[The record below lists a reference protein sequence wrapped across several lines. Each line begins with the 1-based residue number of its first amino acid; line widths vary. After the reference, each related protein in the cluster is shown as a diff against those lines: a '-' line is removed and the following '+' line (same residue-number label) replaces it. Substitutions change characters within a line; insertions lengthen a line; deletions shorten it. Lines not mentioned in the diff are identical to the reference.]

1 MNKELLKVYEK
12 LKTNFIQSPIAF
24 DLLNEIISHP
34 ECAELK
40 EKIAFDK
47 ERMLKPD
54 GDEITN
60 AVLEAV
66 CNACKISSEELFCR
80 LRLREF
86 NDARIIYTMFLRKG
100 TNWSYAKMA
109 SHLNRHH
116 ATMLH
121 NMKTFESLVATNPPF
136 KKKVLQII
144 HELNNKKIFI
154 FDDILTNNKWKY
166 ERTNGNL
173 ERSAIIARKTRQA
186 IINKRREELALHTSN
201 A

>member
-1 MNKELLKVYEK
+1 MSNLLKIYEK

-24 DLLNEIISHP
+24 DLLNEIVTHP
-34 ECAELK
+34 EVLTLQSKINYDK
-40 EKIAFDK
+40 EK
-47 ERMLKPD
+47 MLRPD
-54 GDEITN
+54 GDELTN

-116 ATMLH
+116 ATMIH

-154 FDDILTNNKWKY
+154 FDDLLTTNKWKY

-173 ERSAIIARKTRQA
+173 ERSAKIARKTRQA
-186 IINKRREELALHTSN
+186 IINKRREEIALHT
-201 A
+201 AHA

>member
-24 DLLNEIISHP
+24 DLLNEIVTHP
-34 ECAELK
+34 EVLTLQSKINYDK
-40 EKIAFDK
+40 EK
-47 ERMLKPD
+47 MLRPD
-54 GDEITN
+54 GDELTN

-154 FDDILTNNKWKY
+154 FDDLLTTNKWKY

-173 ERSAIIARKTRQA
+173 ERSAKIARKTRQA
-186 IINKRREELALHTSN
+186 IINKRREEIALHT
-201 A
+201 AHA

>member
-1 MNKELLKVYEK
+1 MSNLFKIYEK

-24 DLLNEIISHP
+24 DLLNEIVTHP
-34 ECAELK
+34 EASTLQS
-40 EKIAFDK
+40 KIAYDK
-47 ERMLKPD
+47 ERMLRPD
-54 GDEITN
+54 GDELTN

-66 CNACKISSEELFCR
+66 CNACKISSEELFCK

-116 ATMLH
+116 ATMIH

-154 FDDILTNNKWKY
+154 FDDLLTTNKWKY

-173 ERSAIIARKTRQA
+173 ERSAKIARKTRQA
-186 IINKRREELALHTSN
+186 IINKRREEIALHT
-201 A
+201 AHA

>member
-1 MNKELLKVYEK
+1 MSNLLKIYEK

-24 DLLNEIISHP
+24 DLLNEIVTHP
-34 ECAELK
+34 EVLTLQSKINYDK
-40 EKIAFDK
+40 EK
-47 ERMLKPD
+47 MLRPD
-54 GDEITN
+54 GDELTN

-144 HELNNKKIFI
+144 HELNNKKIF
-154 FDDILTNNKWKY
+154 FVKL
-166 ERTNGNL
+166 
-173 ERSAIIARKTRQA
+173 AR
-186 IINKRREELALHTSN
+186 
-201 A
+201 

>member
-1 MNKELLKVYEK
+1 MSNLLKTYEK

-24 DLLNEIISHP
+24 DLLNEIVTHP
-34 ECAELK
+34 EVLTLQSKINYDK
-40 EKIAFDK
+40 EK
-47 ERMLKPD
+47 MLRPD
-54 GDEITN
+54 GDELTN

-121 NMKTFESLVATNPPF
+121 NMKTFECLVETNPPF

-154 FDDILTNNKWKY
+154 FDDLLTTNKWKY

-173 ERSAIIARKTRQA
+173 ERSAKIARKTRQA
-186 IINKRREELALHTSN
+186 IINKRREEIALHT
-201 A
+201 AHA

>member
-1 MNKELLKVYEK
+1 MNNLLKTYEK
-12 LKTNFIQSPIAF
+12 LKSNFIQSPIAF
-24 DLLNEIISHP
+24 DLLNEIVTHP
-34 ECAELK
+34 EASTLQSKIAYDK
-40 EKIAFDK
+40 EKLL
-47 ERMLKPD
+47 RSD
-54 GDEITN
+54 GDELTN
-60 AVLEAV
+60 AILEAV
-66 CNACKISSEELFCR
+66 CNACKISSEELFCK

-116 ATMLH
+116 ATMIH

-144 HELNNKKIFI
+144 HELNDKKLFI
-154 FDDILTNNKWKY
+154 FDDLLTTNKWKY

-173 ERSAIIARKTRQA
+173 ERSAKIARKTRQA
-186 IINKRREELALHTSN
+186 IINKRREEIALHTAN

>member
-1 MNKELLKVYEK
+1 MSNLLKIYEK

-24 DLLNEIISHP
+24 DLLNEIVTHP
-34 ECAELK
+34 EVLTLQSKINYDK
-40 EKIAFDK
+40 EK
-47 ERMLKPD
+47 MLRPD
-54 GDEITN
+54 GDELTN

-121 NMKTFESLVATNPPF
+121 NMKTFECLVETNPPF

-154 FDDILTNNKWKY
+154 FDDLLTTNKWKY

-173 ERSAIIARKTRQA
+173 ERSAKIARKTRQA
-186 IINKRREELALHTSN
+186 IINKRREEIALHT
-201 A
+201 AHA

>member
-1 MNKELLKVYEK
+1 MSNLFKIYEK
-12 LKTNFIQSPIAF
+12 FKSNCIQSPIAF
-24 DLLNEIISHP
+24 DLLNEIIMHP
-34 ECAELK
+34 EASTLQSKIAYDK
-40 EKIAFDK
+40 EK
-47 ERMLKPD
+47 MLRPD

-60 AVLEAV
+60 AVLAAV

-121 NMKTFESLVATNPPF
+121 NMKTFESLVSTNPPF

-144 HELNNKKIFI
+144 HELNSKKIFT
-154 FDDILTNNKWKY
+154 FDDLLTTNKWKY

-173 ERSAIIARKTRQA
+173 ERGAIAARKTRQA
-186 IINKRREELALHTSN
+186 IINKRREEIALHTAN

>member
-1 MNKELLKVYEK
+1 MSNLLKIYEK

-24 DLLNEIISHP
+24 DLLNEIVTHP
-34 ECAELK
+34 EVLTLQSKINYDK
-40 EKIAFDK
+40 EK
-47 ERMLKPD
+47 MLRPD
-54 GDEITN
+54 GDELTN

-154 FDDILTNNKWKY
+154 FDDLLTTNKWKY

-173 ERSAIIARKTRQA
+173 ERSAKIARKTRQA
-186 IINKRREELALHTSN
+186 IINKRREEIALHT
-201 A
+201 AHA